1 MNLKTSNPKI
11 FENFIF
17 FLSLTHTVHLHA
29 SEMKREQRRRFFIIF
44 GLKKLPEY
52 KIRSNKR
59 QGHKSGDY
67 LSHFLSQLKFSYD
80 PCRRKKSK
88 TVIFFL
94 SSVASSRCAANWQTR
109 IWKLILKIEQI
120 GGFTKSLYEYGR
132 VLGLNCLIF
141 EADSEYE
148 LENIDFQNFWKF
160 YFFLSLFHTVHLHA
174 CEMERAEETFF
185 HHFWPQ
191 KATRI

>member
-1 MNLKTSNPKI
+1 MNLKTSISKI
-11 FENFIF
+11 FEIFF

-29 SEMKREQRRRFFIIF
+29 CEMEREQRRRFFIIF

-52 KIRSNKR
+52 KMRSNKR

-67 LSHFLSQLKFSYD
+67 LSYFLSKLKFSWD

-88 TVIFFL
+88 TVIFLL

-109 IWKLILKIEQI
+109 IWKLK
-120 GGFTKSLYEYGR
+120 FKSNKLVDFRKLYMNM
-132 VLGLNCLIF
+132 VVFGL
-141 EADSEYE
+141 E
-148 LENIDFQNFWKF
+148 LLNFWSWFRIWTWKHRFQKF
-160 YFFLSLFHTVHLHA
+160 LTNFIFSLLKPHHA
-174 CEMERAEETFF
+174 FACIWDGEGAEETFF